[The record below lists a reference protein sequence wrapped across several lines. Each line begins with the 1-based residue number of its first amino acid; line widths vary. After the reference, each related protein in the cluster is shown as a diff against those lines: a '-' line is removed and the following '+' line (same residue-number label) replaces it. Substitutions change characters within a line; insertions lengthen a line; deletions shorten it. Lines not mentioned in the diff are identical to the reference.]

1 MFLLVVRILMI
12 FGFLSV
18 MYIAL
23 VAYQRW
29 DTRRTLESEHA
40 AGAEPSLS
48 REDYVARGLVRYE
61 RSFSR
66 RALYAVFL
74 LPVAIGSILAVLAIL
89 SQA

>member
-1 MFLLVVRILMI
+1 MFILLVRVLLV
-12 FGFLSV
+12 FGFLSL
-18 MYIAL
+18 MYVAL

-29 DTRRTLESEHA
+29 DTRRALEAEHA
-40 AGAEPSLS
+40 AGADPSLS

-74 LPVAIGSILAVLAIL
+74 LPVAIGAVLAVLAVIT
-89 SQA
+89 